1 MARKYI
7 EKNYERPFF
16 DKLLRN
22 FLSITLPN
30 VRYFKVAS
38 FFVKIGKPFSF
49 LFPKKIKNM
58 IGLMP
63 TSFPKKLLKNQE
75 IYRAKGKKIARVA
88 LLTGCVQ
95 KEISPQI
102 NESTIRLLNRHG
114 VEVVVMKKIL
124 VTRKLLK
131 DCEDKAIKTFE
142 AKLNTND
149 ELYSQ
154 SKLIELSQG
163 CDAVLTSLTDK
174 MDEETINKLPETVK
188 VISNFAVGFGNID
201 LEAAKKRGI
210 AVTNTPEVLSD
221 ATAEIGILLI
231 LGACRR
237 AAEGIE
243 AAKESNWK
251 WSADYL
257 IGKQLTGSRLG
268 ILGMGRIGQKIAKIA
283 KSLGM
288 IIHYHNRSKL
298 SDDKEQGA
306 IYHDSLKSLF
316 SVSDVLSI
324 CCPATKETVNLI
336 NKETVEYFPKGA
348 VITNVARGDIV
359 DDDALIDALNRR
371 KIYAAGLDV
380 YKGEPNLNPGY
391 LKIKTAFI
399 LPHLGSATKD
409 TRTAMANLAIDNID
423 EFFNTGNCKNK
434 VN

>member
-1 MARKYI
+1 
-7 EKNYERPFF
+7 
-16 DKLLRN
+16 
-22 FLSITLPN
+22 
-30 VRYFKVAS
+30 
-38 FFVKIGKPFSF
+38 
-49 LFPKKIKNM
+49 
-58 IGLMP
+58 
-63 TSFPKKLLKNQE
+63 
-75 IYRAKGKKIARVA
+75 
-88 LLTGCVQ
+88 
-95 KEISPQI
+95 
-102 NESTIRLLNRHG
+102 
-114 VEVVVMKKIL
+114 MKKIL
-124 VTRKLLK
+124 VTRKLIRESEEKALK
-131 DCEDKAIKTFE
+131 MFNT
-142 AKLNTND
+142 KLNTND

-154 SKLIELSQG
+154 SRVIEMSEG
-163 CDAVLTSLTDK
+163 CDAILTSLTEK
-174 MDEETINKLPETVK
+174 MDEETINKLPDSIK

-237 AAEGIE
+237 ASEGIDS
-243 AAKESNWK
+243 AKEGGWK

-288 IIHYHNRSKL
+288 VIHYHNRSKL
-298 SDDKEQGA
+298 SDEKEQGA

-324 CCPATKETVNLI
+324 CCPATKETENLI
-336 NKETVEYFPKGA
+336 NKETVEYFPRGA

-359 DDDALIDALNRR
+359 DDEALIDALNRR

-380 YKGEPNLNPGY
+380 YKNEPNLHPGY
-391 LKIKTAFI
+391 LKIKSVFI

-409 TRTAMANLAIDNID
+409 TRIAMANLAIDNIE
-423 EFFNTGNCKNK
+423 EFFKTGSCKNK